1 MKTPTARTLAL
12 AAVPLCFGCGNL
24 AMRALLQF
32 APAHLQADL
41 AQPLPVATA
50 WGGYGSAAFAI
61 LASTILLAA
70 VATVVAIRAA
80 TPAEKA
86 ADDSMRIGFAALA
99 SLALA
104 LAWPVAFSSD
114 VYAYA
119 AYGELALRGLD
130 PYVRVAPNV
139 HGALIDA
146 ARWQWGGSF
155 PPCLYGTAFVAIARG
170 LVVAYG
176 SHGSAATLFAFRAC
190 AALAW
195 LAAGYVFRLLASG
208 LPARFRGPAVT
219 AFALNPLA
227 LWCAAEGHNDALMML
242 LVLGGTL
249 AATRGAVFA
258 GGVAIGL
265 SPFIKAAGA
274 AAGPLLAIYL
284 GATAGPRRA
293 LLLAGG
299 YMGALALATAFVLPR
314 LGPALAALRLH
325 GVYVPQFS
333 LQGLVGLRPAL
344 AASALLALAGVRL
357 LATGRA
363 GGSVCIAAA
372 LWLALPNPYPWY
384 ALWIVPVAAGFLGWG
399 GWALWAATIAG
410 GIRYL
415 PDAYGEMGNANAM
428 LLVLIALMP
437 FAIAAAF
444 RPGLRASEGALP

>member
-1 MKTPTARTLAL
+1 MKAPTARTVAL
-12 AAVPLCFGCGNL
+12 AAIPLSFAGGNL
-24 AMRALLQF
+24 AMRVLLGY
-32 APAHLQADL
+32 APAHLRVDL
-41 AQPLPVATA
+41 LQPLPVATN
-50 WGGYGSAAFAI
+50 WGAYGSIAFAV
-61 LASTILLAA
+61 LAVTILLAA
-70 VATVVAIRAA
+70 GATVVAIRAA

-86 ADDSMRIGFAALA
+86 ADDSMRVGLAAVA

-104 LAWPVAFSSD
+104 LAWPVVFSSD

-130 PYVRVAPNV
+130 PYVHVAPNV
-139 HGALIDA
+139 HGPLVDA

-155 PPCLYGTAFVAIARG
+155 PPCLYGTAFVGIARG

-176 SHGSAATLFAFRAC
+176 AHGSAAALLAFRAC

-195 LAAGYVFRLLASG
+195 LAAAYVFRLLVSG
-208 LPARFRGPAVT
+208 LPLRLRGPAVT
-219 AFALNPLA
+219 AFALNPLG

-249 AATRGAVFA
+249 AATRGAAFA
-258 GGVAIGL
+258 GGIALGL

-274 AAGPLLAIYL
+274 LAGPLLAIYL
-284 GATAGPRRA
+284 GAAAGPRRA

-314 LGPALAALRLH
+314 LWPALAALQLH
-325 GVYVPQFS
+325 GVYAPQFS
-333 LQGLVGLRPAL
+333 LQGLVGLKAAL
-344 AASALLALAGVRL
+344 AASALLAFAGLRL
-357 LATGRA
+357 LAGRRA
-363 GGSVCIAAA
+363 AGSVCLATA

-399 GWALWAATIAG
+399 GWALWAATITG

-415 PDAYGEMGNANAM
+415 PDAYGEMGNTTAM
-428 LLVLIALMP
+428 LLVFIALMP
-437 FAIAAAF
+437 LAIAAAF
-444 RPGLRASEGALP
+444 RPRARANAGALP